1 MLRPEQIT
9 NAKFTPVSTGAY
21 NADEVDAFLS
31 VVGEAYQELAEQNT
45 ALIKKIS
52 ILADKVESYRKDED
66 AIKSALLDAHRM
78 AEDVSRSANE
88 KATGLVA
95 DAESRAKE
103 ISEAAEKQALE
114 LSNAARAQAGDI
126 VTNAKSAV
134 ASIKER
140 AEAEAGQTIARAQD
154 QASSIIGEANRQ
166 SESIIGTSKKD
177 YEFYTAELSKVK
189 SELEKFRTMVEMLC
203 NGEITPEEAA
213 PIVSESRA
221 AQPVEAPVQAETSA
235 AVTPAA
241 EEAPAAPVS
250 EQEED
255 LDDILSLLD
264 DGDSD
269 LGIAADI
276 DDINPDV
283 SIPDFT
289 GTADETPEESPAAE
303 APAEEIEEYEPVIPE
318 KAEEEPAA
326 AENTQDDF
334 FNDFKVDLDGMDDL
348 NIPGTDSGAAEDDDD
363 ISSLFDSLFD

>member
-154 QASSIIGEANRQ
+154 KASSIIGEANRQ
-166 SESIIGTSKKD
+166 SETIIGTSKKD

-221 AQPVEAPVQAETSA
+221 AQPVEAPVQAETP
-235 AVTPAA
+235 VVETPA
-241 EEAPAAPVS
+241 EEVPTAPVS
-250 EQEED
+250 EQEDD
-255 LDDILSLLD
+255 LDDILSLFD
-264 DGDSD
+264 DGNSD
-269 LGIAADI
+269 FGIAADI
-276 DDINPDV
+276 DNIEPDV
-283 SIPDFT
+283 SIPDFA
-289 GTADETPEESPAAE
+289 GTADKTPEESPAAE
-303 APAEEIEEYEPVIPE
+303 VSEEEIEDYEPVIPE

-348 NIPGTDSGAAEDDDD
+348 NIPGTDSGDAEDDDD